1 MKIVLQ
7 KNSPLGLREQIKIQ
21 IRFLIESGA
30 LDPGQ
35 ALPSARDLSALL
47 RINRNTITQAYKEL
61 CSEGLLDIV
70 VGSGTFVRKNLRLKP
85 KASLDRVFAEAMA
98 QARTAGFRTEEIVD
112 HFLCRLL
119 AVAAEN
125 GQKHVLVVDCNDEVI
140 RYIGEKIEKAFGAK
154 TKGILIQEIE
164 DDPEAALAMVEG
176 QDLVVCGFNHLEELN
191 RALPDIAAKVE
202 VVAVLL
208 QVDAGVINAL
218 ARLPEG
224 ICMGCICANQRSTE
238 TLYNS
243 AYFSMGRQLKRILAG
258 LDNSKELQ
266 RLVAECDVIFAT
278 HLIIE
283 RVRPLVKSHQRL
295 IPVTITLDQSSLA
308 LIGEKLGR

>member
-7 KNSPLGLREQIKIQ
+7 KNSPLGIREQVKIQ

-47 RINRNTITQAYKEL
+47 QINRNTITQAYKEL

-70 VGSGTFVRKNLRLKP
+70 VGSGTFVRRNLRLKP
-85 KASLDRVFAEAMA
+85 TASLDRVFADAMA

-112 HFLCRLL
+112 HFFSRLL
-119 AVAAEN
+119 ALAAED
-125 GQKHVLVVDCNDEVI
+125 GQKYVLVVDCNDEVI
-140 RYIGEKIEKAFGAK
+140 RYISEKIENAFNAK

-164 DDPEAALAMVEG
+164 DDPEAALTLFEG

-191 RALPDIAAKVE
+191 RALPDIAARVE

-224 ICMGCICANQRSTE
+224 ISIGCICANQRSTE

-258 LDNSKELQ
+258 LDNSEELR

-278 HLIIE
+278 DLIAE
-283 RVRPLVKSHQRL
+283 RVKPLVKSHQRL

>member
-1 MKIVLQ
+1 MNIVLQ
-7 KNSPLGLREQIKIQ
+7 KNSPLGLREQVKIQ

-47 RINRNTITQAYKEL
+47 QINRNTITQAYKEL

-85 KASLDRVFAEAMA
+85 KASLDRVFADAMA

-112 HFLCRLL
+112 HFFSRLL

-125 GQKHVLVVDCNDEVI
+125 GKKHVLVVDCNDEVI
-140 RYIGEKIEKAFGAK
+140 RYISEKIEKAFGAK

-164 DDPEAALAMVEG
+164 DDPQAALALFEG
-176 QDLVVCGFNHLEELN
+176 QDLVVCGFNHLEELG
-191 RALPDIAAKVE
+191 RALPDIADRVE

-208 QVDAGVINAL
+208 QVDASVINAL
-218 ARLPEG
+218 AKLPEG
-224 ICMGCICANQRSTE
+224 ICIGCICANQRSTE

-258 LDNSKELQ
+258 LDNSRELQ
-266 RLVAECDVIFAT
+266 RLVGECDVIFAT
-278 HLIIE
+278 HLITQ
-283 RVRPLVKSHQRL
+283 RVQPLIKAHQRL

-308 LIGEKLGR
+308 LVGEKLGR

>member
-21 IRFLIESGA
+21 IRFLIEKGT
-30 LDPGQ
+30 LEPGRP
-35 ALPSARDLSALL
+35 LPSARDLSAFLK
-47 RINRNTITQAYKEL
+47 INRNTITQAYKEL
-61 CSEGLLDIV
+61 CSEGLLNIV
-70 VGSGTFVRKNLRLKP
+70 VGSGTFVRKNVRLKP
-85 KASLDRVFAEAMA
+85 TATLDRVFAEAMA
-98 QARTAGFRTEEIVD
+98 QARTAGFGNQEIID
-112 HFLCRLL
+112 HFLSRLL
-119 AVAAEN
+119 AVSAEN
-125 GQKHVLVVDCNDEVI
+125 EQKHVLVVDCNDEVI
-140 RYIGEKIEKAFGAK
+140 RYIGEKIENTFGAK

-164 DDPEAALAMVEG
+164 DDPEAALAMVED
-176 QDLVVCGFNHLEELN
+176 QDLLVCGFNHLEELD
-191 RALPDIAAKVE
+191 RALPGIAAQVE

-224 ICMGCICANQRSTE
+224 ICIGYICANQRSTE

-243 AYFSMGRQLKRILAG
+243 AYFSMGRRLKRILSG
-258 LDNSKELQ
+258 LDNSEELQ

-278 HLIIE
+278 DLIAE
-283 RVRPLVKSHQRL
+283 RVKPLVKSHQRL